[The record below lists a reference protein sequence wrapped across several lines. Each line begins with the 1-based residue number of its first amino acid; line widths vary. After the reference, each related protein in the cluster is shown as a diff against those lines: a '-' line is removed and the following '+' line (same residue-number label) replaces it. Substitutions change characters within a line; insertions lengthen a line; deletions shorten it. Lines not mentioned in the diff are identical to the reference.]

1 MPCGFFAG
9 IPFMQ
14 EGERNARWPIPH
26 TMLHDRLT
34 ELVCHD
40 GSRGALVAGER
51 GFGRCGTEWN
61 QEPQTLRVVISMG
74 RISNETGRALCRNLP
89 QTNGMRFA
97 FSVFVPAKT
106 EWVATL
112 SVPCAHCIS
121 ARKALIS

>member
-40 GSRGALVAGER
+40 GSRGALVQGNR
-51 GFGRCGTEWN
+51 HGKTEWN
-61 QEPQTLRVVISMG
+61 PERENAIREFLKGLKRLRI
-74 RISNETGRALCRNLP
+74 
-89 QTNGMRFA
+89 
-97 FSVFVPAKT
+97 
-106 EWVATL
+106 
-112 SVPCAHCIS
+112 
-121 ARKALIS
+121 LIYQ